1 MDRRDQIKSII
12 SYEKYIM
19 DNNIKSIEEINEKLE
34 NDGLKE
40 NTHLLKVCNQIMLSL
55 QDSKNKKYD
64 LYNDGELLSSK
75 TIAVL
80 IKEYDDEEFKKIE
93 DNFNKIRAIKSPEQR
108 SPEWFDLRKGGIT
121 ASDGG
126 CALGLNKYEPQYKFI
141 YRFHYNFFVL
151 KRNKKYNPR
160 NEAEVR

>member
-55 QDSKNKKYD
+55 QDSKNKK
-64 LYNDGELLSSK
+64 LRSNSL
-75 TIAVL
+75 
-80 IKEYDDEEFKKIE
+80 F
-93 DNFNKIRAIKSPEQR
+93 IRS
-108 SPEWFDLRKGGIT
+108 
-121 ASDGG
+121 
-126 CALGLNKYEPQYKFI
+126 
-141 YRFHYNFFVL
+141 
-151 KRNKKYNPR
+151 
-160 NEAEVR
+160 